1 MTEGVGLAGGRSL
14 AGCSTVL
21 IQSPHLHISQNL
33 TLLPFPNC
41 VHKSPNKVSPLKS
54 FGRGEVQEFS
64 AWVLLCVAIF
74 IAPCLGR
81 TQRSPGDWSQGLC
94 FLHLQNQVIAYLTEC
109 LRSRYTEEIGLRELQ
124 EPSPADHRDETLG
137 IIFVTGRGN
146 GPLSP
151 HSGPYLA
158 YRSVLG
164 IHSQP
169 HERAEHQ
176 SELFATST
184 EVLQRHFR
192 LWLPCARSLRDDGRG
207 GALWGPRRS
216 AFSSPWVI
224 TQGPHHAVCQS
235 PGPFALRT

>member
-21 IQSPHLHISQNL
+21 IQSPHLHISQSL

-41 VHKSPNKVSPLKS
+41 VHKPPNRVHLLE
-54 FGRGEVQEFS
+54 FGRGEVREMS
-64 AWVLLCVAIF
+64 AWVMLCVAIF
-74 IAPCLGR
+74 TAPCLVHTR
-81 TQRSPGDWSQGLC
+81 RSPGDWSQGLG

-109 LRSRYTEEIGLRELQ
+109 LRSRCTEEIGLRELQ

-137 IIFVTGRGN
+137 VIFVTGRGN

-151 HSGPYLA
+151 HSGPHLA
-158 YRSVLG
+158 FRSVLG

-176 SELFATST
+176 SKLFATST

-192 LWLPCARSLRDDGRG
+192 LWLPCAQSLRDDGRG
-207 GALWGPRRS
+207 GAVWGPHHS
-216 AFSSPWVI
+216 VFSGPWV
-224 TQGPHHAVCQS
+224 TAQGPHHAVCQS
-235 PGPFALRT
+235 PEPFALRT